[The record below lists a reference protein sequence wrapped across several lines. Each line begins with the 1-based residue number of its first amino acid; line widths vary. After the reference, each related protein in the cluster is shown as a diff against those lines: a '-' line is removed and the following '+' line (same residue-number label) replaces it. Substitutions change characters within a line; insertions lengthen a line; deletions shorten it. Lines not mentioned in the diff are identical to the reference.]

1 MLCCSGHFALEL
13 VIGEVMFTQTFIHV
27 LEFAVCVLFIV
38 LFVQVFRGYRKQ
50 NLLVQQMAAERA
62 AAAAAQIS
70 ARARESVLGVRPSN
84 PVPQMVRV
92 RVMSEKA
99 PVAEKTTAEKPKLI
113 KDTVPVLEPV
123 PVSSRDVK
131 PALKPHSTQA
141 FAKLNAAN
149 GVSAGPIKASEILLS
164 DYIGEFFTEPVKA
177 AEIMPFKAA
186 VTDAG
191 AVKPVQ
197 TGGADAVATVDAV
210 TVVESTRPAELE
222 DDLPITVNADTNVG
236 APSDRVMSDKVVH
249 AMLDEAKLVC
259 AS

>member
-1 MLCCSGHFALEL
+1 
-13 VIGEVMFTQTFIHV
+13 MFTQTFIHV
-27 LEFAVCVLFIV
+27 LEFAVCALLIL
-38 LFVQVFRGYRKQ
+38 LFVQVFRGYRNQ
-50 NLLVQQMAAERA
+50 SLLAQQLASERA

-70 ARARESVLGVRPSN
+70 ARARESVLGVRHPN

-92 RVMSEKA
+92 RVLSERTSA
-99 PVAEKTTAEKPKLI
+99 TEKPKLM
-113 KDTVPVLEPV
+113 KDAAPVLESV

-131 PALKPHSTQA
+131 TARKPHSTQA

-164 DYIGEFFTEPVKA
+164 DYIGEFFTEPAKA

-186 VTDAG
+186 IAEPV

-197 TGGADAVATVDAV
+197 SGGADTVATLDAV
-210 TVVESTRPAELE
+210 PVSEHSKPVELE
-222 DDLPITVNADTNVG
+222 DDLAITVSAEINTG
-236 APSDRVMSDKVVH
+236 APTDRVMSDKVVH